1 MLGKEIPELM
11 KMLVKEKREE
21 GLELKGMSNREL
33 PKDSYVS
40 FKDDDGYV
48 SFMFIFMFA
57 FMFVTFAHLCFM
69 NHKLWIIV
77 YDINSFISLEPVSM
91 FRIFVRETLI
101 NKLIWFILGSKS
113 IRSRCRTRSHGRSRR
128 RRMGRHKR

>member
-48 SFMFIFMFA
+48 SFMFIFMFI
-57 FMFVTFAHLCFM
+57 FMFAFLFVPFAYFM
-69 NHKLWIIV
+69 FKTQ
-77 YDINSFISLEPVSM
+77 
-91 FRIFVRETLI
+91 TL
-101 NKLIWFILGSKS
+101 
-113 IRSRCRTRSHGRSRR
+113 SHR
-128 RRMGRHKR
+128 

>member
-48 SFMFIFMFA
+48 SFMFIF
-57 FMFVTFAHLCFM
+57 
-69 NHKLWIIV
+69 I
-77 YDINSFISLEPVSM
+77 
-91 FRIFVRETLI
+91 R
-101 NKLIWFILGSKS
+101 LGPSKTTGLS
-113 IRSRCRTRSHGRSRR
+113 NNLLMYSH
-128 RRMGRHKR
+128 

>member
-48 SFMFIFMFA
+48 SFIF
-57 FMFVTFAHLCFM
+57 LC
-69 NHKLWIIV
+69 L
-77 YDINSFISLEPVSM
+77 L
-91 FRIFVRETLI
+91 L
-101 NKLIWFILGSKS
+101 
-113 IRSRCRTRSHGRSRR
+113 C
-128 RRMGRHKR
+128 

>member
-48 SFMFIFMFA
+48 SFMFVFMIA
-57 FMFVTFAHLCFM
+57 FVFVTFAYLCFM
-69 NHKLWIIV
+69 IHKIMNHFL
-77 YDINSFISLEPVSM
+77 
-91 FRIFVRETLI
+91 
-101 NKLIWFILGSKS
+101 
-113 IRSRCRTRSHGRSRR
+113 
-128 RRMGRHKR
+128 

>member
-48 SFMFIFMFA
+48 SFMFI
-57 FMFVTFAHLCFM
+57 LCSVLLRF
-69 NHKLWIIV
+69 LLLE
-77 YDINSFISLEPVSM
+77 SLV
-91 FRIFVRETLI
+91 
-101 NKLIWFILGSKS
+101 
-113 IRSRCRTRSHGRSRR
+113 
-128 RRMGRHKR
+128 

>member
-57 FMFVTFAHLCFM
+57 FMLVPISFYGVYSIIKQKAFEGVSSRGLICMFF
-69 NHKLWIIV
+69 KL
-77 YDINSFISLEPVSM
+77 
-91 FRIFVRETLI
+91 
-101 NKLIWFILGSKS
+101 
-113 IRSRCRTRSHGRSRR
+113 
-128 RRMGRHKR
+128 